1 MYLSDMSHTV
11 TSELLLLFFFVF
23 VFFHSVDGIYIET
36 CYSLVQKII

>member
-23 VFFHSVDGIYIET
+23 VFFSVDGIYIET

>member
-1 MYLSDMSHTV
+1 MSHTV
-11 TSELLLLFFFVF
+11 TSELLLLVFFFVL